1 MSGPALARSTMR
13 FGTRFGLA
21 AITLLVLGPFIN
33 RNFGIGDSS
42 NFLQLP
48 EMWESAPVA
57 VLVSLAYLTVL
68 VSCVLLSIALVTASL
83 VIRHAENRADTLP
96 TGGTS
101 SGAW

>member
-1 MSGPALARSTMR
+1 MSGPALASSAMR

-42 NFLQLP
+42 NIVLLP
-48 EMWESAPVA
+48 QMWESAPVA
-57 VLVSLAYLTVL
+57 VLVSLIYLTFL

-83 VIRHAENRADTLP
+83 VIRHAEASEEARAP
-96 TGGTS
+96 A
-101 SGAW
+101 SGMY

>member
-1 MSGPALARSTMR
+1 MSGPALASSAMR

-33 RNFGIGDSS
+33 ANFGIGDSS
-42 NFLQLP
+42 NVLQLP
-48 EMWESAPVA
+48 QMWEAAPVA

-68 VSCVLLSIALVTASL
+68 ASCVLLSIALVTASL
-83 VIRHAENRADTLP
+83 VIRHAENQEETLP
-96 TGGTS
+96 TGHTS